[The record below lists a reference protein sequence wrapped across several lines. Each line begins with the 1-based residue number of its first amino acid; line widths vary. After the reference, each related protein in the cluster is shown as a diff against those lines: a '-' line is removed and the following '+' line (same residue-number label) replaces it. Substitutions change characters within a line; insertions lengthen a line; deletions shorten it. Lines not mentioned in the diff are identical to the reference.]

1 MKTEQ
6 LYLRLAAAI
15 READT
20 NPPCQETDPD
30 AFFAEQ
36 ADWGNIR
43 QAKAMCDICP
53 VKAECA
59 EYAIAAFEPYGVWGG
74 LSARER
80 TKIRGNKKGRPAA

>member
-15 READT
+15 READS
-20 NPPCQETDPD
+20 NPPCQETDPE

-36 ADWGNIR
+36 GDWGSIR
-43 QAKAMCDICP
+43 QAKKLCETCP
-53 VKAECA
+53 VQQECG

-80 TKIRGNKKGRPAA
+80 TKIRGMGRGRPAA